1 MEFCLP
7 DGIMD
12 NPKNCTGYKNK
23 SYMWRSEIKSRK
35 MNVSSGSWGKNGQIM
50 AVDQFPNAFS
60 LRTR

>member
-1 MEFCLP
+1 
-7 DGIMD
+7 MD